1 MRSRTAIWFEC
12 KVRYEKMME
21 DGMPKKVAE
30 IYTVDALSFSEA
42 EERIMEETMMYEAV
56 MITSADIDVLRISN
70 SKMLLKKYL
79 SIFIQNYIR
88 ESFDTEVVAVVRGEN
103 SYTILRKNN
112 DFVAAFKIRNI
123 ECIIASP
130 EELAKEKKIDKTAKN
145 AE

>member
-1 MRSRTAIWFEC
+1 
-12 KVRYEKMME
+12 
-21 DGMPKKVAE
+21 
-30 IYTVDALSFSEA
+30 
-42 EERIMEETMMYEAV
+42 MEETMMYEAV

-130 EELAKEKKIDKTAKN
+130 EELAEEKRNTEKTAKN
-145 AE
+145 DTYAE

>member
-1 MRSRTAIWFEC
+1 
-12 KVRYEKMME
+12 ME
-21 DGMPKKVAE
+21 D
-30 IYTVDALSFSEA
+30 T
-42 EERIMEETMMYEAV
+42 TMYEAV

-70 SKMLLKKYL
+70 SQMLLKQYL

-88 ESFDTEVVAVVRGEN
+88 ECFDNEVVAVIRGEN

-112 DFVAAFKIRNI
+112 DFVAAFKIRSI

-130 EELAKEKKIDKTAKN
+130 EEFEEKQRDNEETAKN

>member
-1 MRSRTAIWFEC
+1 
-12 KVRYEKMME
+12 ME
-21 DGMPKKVAE
+21 D
-30 IYTVDALSFSEA
+30 T
-42 EERIMEETMMYEAV
+42 TMYEAV

-70 SKMLLKKYL
+70 SQMLLKQYL

-88 ESFDTEVVAVVRGEN
+88 EGLDNEVVAVIRGEN

-112 DFVAAFKIRNI
+112 DFVAAFKIRSI

-130 EELAKEKKIDKTAKN
+130 EEFEEKQRDNEETAKN